1 MSPSKEGRRRNKS
14 RLATQIRISYL
25 ILLLP
30 NIVFMVFAFYNLW
43 KLTVR
48 YDDMLN
54 SVVVASEF
62 SLDFKKDFDY
72 ETYLLIV
79 ENKNL
84 TESNLDTMLSDAND
98 IVERLEETDSGSSND
113 QRLKSVKKYL
123 TNLEHYKERIEENL
137 KEGSKY
143 EENIEI
149 WEKDVQIV
157 TALLQESMLQYVFY
171 EIQDMQAS
179 RQMYWNS
186 FLRIMISS
194 VAAVIVIT
202 VVLVVL
208 SYYIPATITQ
218 PIKKLSEVTNLVAN
232 GDLTVRAQTD
242 QGAEVKVLADS
253 LNTMIDKIN
262 ELIGQV
268 TTEQIHLRKAEFE
281 LLQAQINPHFLY
293 NTLDAIVWLAEA
305 GDNARVVD
313 MVKNLSEFFRTSLNQ
328 GKDTITI
335 REELRHVESYLKIQ
349 SVRYMD
355 ILQYE
360 IDVPESLYE
369 YTIPKITIQPLAE
382 NALYHGIKNKRG
394 GGRISIHGEDLEDCF
409 ILSVADNGIGI
420 EEQRLI
426 EIKESLNRSHAPQ
439 GDIYGL
445 YNVNER
451 IRLRFGNEYGIS
463 IESVYGS
470 GTTVTVRLPHGAA
483 GE

>member
-1 MSPSKEGRRRNKS
+1 MWGFS
-14 RLATQIRISYL
+14 
-25 ILLLP
+25 
-30 NIVFMVFAFYNLW
+30 
-43 KLTVR
+43 VR
-48 YDDMLN
+48 YSRMIDAAG
-54 SVVVASEF
+54 VASGF

-79 ENKNL
+79 ENKSLN
-84 TESNLDTMLSDAND
+84 ESNLDAMLSDAKG
-98 IVERLEETDSGSSND
+98 IVAKLEETDSESSND

-123 TNLEHYKERIEENL
+123 TNLEHYKERIEDNR
-137 KEGSKY
+137 KEGNKY

-171 EIQDMQAS
+171 EIQDMQES
-179 RQMYWNS
+179 RQQYWTS

-208 SYYIPATITQ
+208 SYYIPASITQ
-218 PIKKLSEVTNLVAN
+218 PIEKLSEVTNRVAN

-262 ELIGQV
+262 GLIGQV
-268 TTEQIHLRKAEFE
+268 TTEQIQLRKAEFE
-281 LLQAQINPHFLY
+281 LLQAQINPHFLS

-355 ILQYE
+355 ILQYD
-360 IDVPESLYE
+360 IDVPESLYD

-394 GGRISIHGEDLEDCF
+394 GGRISIHGENLENCF
-409 ILSVADNGIGI
+409 FLSVHDNGIGI
-420 EEQRLI
+420 EEQRLA
-426 EIKESLNRSHAPQ
+426 EIKESLTSSHAPQ

-470 GTTVTVRLPHGAA
+470 GTTVTVKLPHGYADTQ
-483 GE
+483 ESEI

>member
-1 MSPSKEGRRRNKS
+1 MWSFSARYS
-14 RLATQIRISYL
+14 RMIDA
-25 ILLLP
+25 
-30 NIVFMVFAFYNLW
+30 AG
-43 KLTVR
+43 
-48 YDDMLN
+48 
-54 SVVVASEF
+54 VASGF
-62 SLDFKKDFDY
+62 SVDFKKDFDY

-79 ENKNL
+79 ENKTLQESKLDAML
-84 TESNLDTMLSDAND
+84 TDAKT
-98 IVERLEETDSGSSND
+98 IVARLEETDSGSANNR
-113 QRLKSVKKYL
+113 RLKSVRKYL
-123 TNLEHYKERIEENL
+123 TNLENYKERIEDNL
-137 KEGSKY
+137 KTGNRY

-171 EIQDMQAS
+171 EIQGMQAS
-179 RQMYWNS
+179 RQAYRDS
-186 FLRIMISS
+186 FLRIMIGAV
-194 VAAVIVIT
+194 VAAVVIT
-202 VVLVVL
+202 IALLVL
-208 SYYIPATITQ
+208 SYYIPASITQ
-218 PIKKLSEVTNLVAN
+218 PIRNLSEVTNLVAN

-242 QGAEVKVLADS
+242 EGAEVKVLADS

-262 ELIGQV
+262 TLIEQV

-293 NTLDAIVWLAEA
+293 NTLDAIIWLAEA
-305 GDNARVVD
+305 GDSQRVVE

-355 ILQYE
+355 ILQYD
-360 IDVPESLYE
+360 IDVPESLYD

-394 GGRISIHGEDLEDCF
+394 GGRISVRGENLEDHF
-409 ILSVADNGIGI
+409 ILSVSDDGIGI
-420 EEQRLI
+420 EKQRLE
-426 EIKESLNRSHAPQ
+426 EIISSLNSSHVPQ

-451 IRLRFGNEYGIS
+451 IRLRFGNEYGLS
-463 IESVYGS
+463 IESTYGG
-470 GTTVTVRLPHGAA
+470 GTNVTVKLPRSIV
-483 GE
+483 EN